1 MEKSQVTAKESAQVT
16 LTQAEADFKDGKI
29 SEADY
34 QQVKQCLEDLIK
46 DCDSGSL
53 SLH

>member
-1 MEKSQVTAKESAQVT
+1 MEKTQVTAKESAQAA
-16 LTQAEADFKDGKI
+16 LAQAEQEFKDGKI
-29 SEADY
+29 SEAAY
-34 QQVKQCLEDLIK
+34 QQVKKCMEDLIK